1 MTGVPVDLDKHRG
14 MAAQKAT
21 EIRRLLKEIQAD
33 QAAMRARQEELEAFL
48 GAAPAATWVEV
59 AAKACYLLQLF
70 ATSLDA
76 EDPRRQKLIA
86 GTLEDLARLS
96 GCTKEH
102 Q

>member
-14 MAAQKAT
+14 MAAQKST
-21 EIRRLLKEIQAD
+21 EVRRLLKEIQAD
-33 QAAMRARQEELEAFL
+33 QAGIRARQEEIETFL
-48 GAAPAATWVEV
+48 SAAPAATWAEA
-59 AAKACYLLQLF
+59 AAKARYLLQLF

-96 GCTKEH
+96 GCTKEY